1 MYFLE
6 QYTAG
11 EPLVRCCTHMSA
23 SKGYSKAKK
32 LLQEHYG
39 DELQI
44 ASAYIDKALKWPQ
57 IKSDDGKELNAYAMF
72 LVGCRNTMEDID
84 YLEEMDN
91 PTNLRTLVSKLPFK
105 MKERWRVEAYNV
117 KERGGRRAKF
127 VDLVKYIDRQ
137 AKIMMDPLFGNLP
150 DSRPTPVGKV
160 EQKER
165 HPFRRE
171 VCGSSF
177 ATNVSTEDKRTQGTY
192 VMPANPGKTRI
203 AFEKPCLYCQESHTL
218 KQVLDPASQFCY
230 PKNNQQVCS
239 VSQDQWKSQRAKDD
253 KPT

>member
-1 MYFLE
+1 
-6 QYTAG
+6 
-11 EPLVRCCTHMSA
+11 
-23 SKGYSKAKK
+23 
-32 LLQEHYG
+32 
-39 DELQI
+39 
-44 ASAYIDKALKWPQ
+44 
-57 IKSDDGKELNAYAMF
+57 
-72 LVGCRNTMEDID
+72 MEDID

-137 AKIMMDPLFGNLP
+137 AKIMMDPLFVNLP
-150 DSRPTPVGKV
+150 DSRATTVVKV

-177 ATNVSTEDKRTQGTY
+177 ATNVSQKIEGL
-192 VMPANPGKTRI
+192 M
-203 AFEKPCLYCQESHTL
+203 EHM
-218 KQVLDPASQFCY
+218 
-230 PKNNQQVCS
+230 
-239 VSQDQWKSQRAKDD
+239 
-253 KPT
+253 